1 MECTHYSCPL
11 EWKGDSQGV
20 GSLPKPRGQTHFFW
34 SLAQQSQD
42 TGPEC
47 PLILA
52 QAHAGTLAEAPRQE
66 WGQALV
72 PGSTQSGSQRLPTP
86 PPPPRLTWPSGGRRP
101 SQASERFL
109 CLGLRPCGVGRWLLR
124 PRPASQ
130 RPDLRRVPRGRPV
143 RAGPLRAG
151 GV

>member
-20 GSLPKPRGQTHFFW
+20 GSLPKPRGRTHFFW

-72 PGSTQSGSQRLPTP
+72 PGSTQSVPSACQRPRLPRGSP
-86 PPPPRLTWPSGGRRP
+86 GL
-101 SQASERFL
+101 QAAE
-109 CLGLRPCGVGRWLLR
+109 GR
-124 PRPASQ
+124 PRPQNASSALALGQ
-130 RPDLRRVPRGRPV
+130 AGWGAGYCGPGRAPNGPTSAACPEADRYA
-143 RAGPLRAG
+143 RAL
-151 GV
+151 